1 MYWSARERFDQR
13 VTWLDVDF
21 VGRRGTFK
29 NFLEAGG
36 NRNIDIR
43 LVVTLYR
50 GTYFITEFSGLWKT
64 KREQNRDDR
73 MLGAS
78 SKTFLKFITSNDKC
92 APDTPA
98 PVNDNASFYAMMS
111 ANCGRHRLLFSFEVQ
126 AEWKDE
132 IASPPWN
139 YLNVRTANGQSIH
152 PMKALRWWA
161 ANALSDIPEIVCG
174 LRDDK
179 RRIVQTFQY
188 IKTNNLPTE
197 YAQVSFNRGFT
208 MVLDTNADIN
218 MPEVAIPEFKMK
230 EINFRD

>member
-1 MYWSARERFDQR
+1 MN
-13 VTWLDVDF
+13 V
-21 VGRRGTFK
+21 
-29 NFLEAGG
+29 
-36 NRNIDIR
+36 IR
-43 LVVTLYR
+43 
-50 GTYFITEFSGLWKT
+50 IQS
-64 KREQNRDDR
+64 D
-73 MLGAS
+73 
-78 SKTFLKFITSNDKC
+78 DKC

-197 YAQVSFNRGFT
+197 YAQDKWQPETCIKTMESLLSQIKELVQDDDASTVYHLVLEPVEGGRELEQRLSSRRFVSRGKRTDDFT
-208 MVLDTNADIN
+208 FVEESLLHDILDS
-218 MPEVAIPEFKMK
+218 E
-230 EINFRD
+230 